1 MVNRGTIIDMVK
13 GMEEMG
19 EVPRPAFVII
29 AIPRESRK
37 TPGTIMM

>member
-13 GMEEMG
+13 GIEEMG

-37 TPGTIMM
+37 TPGIMMI